1 MRVNGVLYLLE
12 YVLLFQGKE
21 QDLNGILRAGL
32 SVLVA
37 DRAIAAIFAGE
48 NVGNARIPVFGR
60 EKISLFLRLNR
71 QFIPGFVTA

>member
-1 MRVNGVLYLLE
+1 VNGVLYLLE
-12 YVLLFQGKE
+12 YVLLFPGKE

-48 NVGNARIPVFGR
+48 NVGNAMIPVFGR
-60 EKISLFLRLNR
+60 EKVSLFLRLNR